1 MPSPLGGLNVTRL
14 PIYAGHCVT
23 TKTWHHASNMDPAK
37 VGALL
42 RAINGL
48 QGSLVVACALKLAHG
63 CSSNPANDAMRNGPK
78 LIWMRPCGGYW
89 TKR

>member
-48 QGSLVVACALKLAHG
+48 QGSLVVAYGKPHATY
-63 CSSNPANDAMRNGPK
+63 NV
-78 LIWMRPCGGYW
+78 RPMPL
-89 TKR
+89 